1 MNSEKLDKVE
11 IDVRDNKIKEGLLL
25 KQSRHLK

>member
-11 IDVRDNKIKEGLLL
+11 IDVRDTKLKEGLLL